1 MSVLVCV
8 CVRESVGECACVYV
22 CVGERERECA
32 HLIKGAVFARQRC
45 DKVAELNRKTLLLL
59 KNLEIKR
66 RESQK
71 MFESSRC
78 ELKVGHKFGRNEI

>member
-1 MSVLVCV
+1 MCVSACERESVCVCACV
-8 CVRESVGECACVYV
+8 CVR
-22 CVGERERECA
+22 ERERECA

-45 DKVAELNRKTLLLL
+45 DKVAELNKKTLLLL

-71 MFESSRC
+71 MFESSRF
-78 ELKVGHKFGRNEI
+78 ELKVGHKFRRNEI

>member
-1 MSVLVCV
+1 MSVLVRERVWVSVLVCV
-8 CVRESVGECACVYV
+8 C
-22 CVGERERECA
+22 ERERECA

-45 DKVAELNRKTLLLL
+45 DKVAELNKKTLLLLL

-71 MFESSRC
+71 MFDSSRC
-78 ELKVGHKFGRNEI
+78 ELKVGHKFRRNEI